1 MAIYEQAPEG
11 IYLVMTKDTKT
22 VSPMM
27 PLELAKTAAAIMAD
41 KTGEPVLI
49 ISLAAVVEP
58 APTSPYPSYVA
69 N

>member
-1 MAIYEQAPEG
+1 MAIYDPAPNG

-27 PLELAKTAAAIMAD
+27 PLELAKTSAAIMAD
-41 KTGEPVLI
+41 KTGESVMI
-49 ISLAAVVEP
+49 ISLAAIVIPSP
-58 APTSPYPSYVA
+58 ASPYPSYVA